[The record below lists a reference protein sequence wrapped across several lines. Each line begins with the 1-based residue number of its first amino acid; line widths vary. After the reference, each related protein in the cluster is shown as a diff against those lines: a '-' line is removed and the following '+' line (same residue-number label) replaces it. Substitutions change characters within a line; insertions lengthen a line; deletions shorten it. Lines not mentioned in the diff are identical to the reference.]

1 MSSCSLTAGCTGSY
15 ASDGYCDT
23 CGAKAPSSAAAPAV
37 AAAPSN
43 AQTVAPAARVSAPS
57 VAPVAAGTA
66 CSQAGCGGTVEA
78 DGYCNTCGLAGHGP
92 MSTASS
98 GSAGAASAASA
109 ASLAAPT
116 APGTSSRRTNPTS
129 TRRTASTRRT
139 GIARE
144 RLGLGLVTVPPTPEG
159 DPAAALMSAEKI
171 QSVLGVVPEEKR
183 VCTTCGNEVGRSSD
197 NRSGRVQGFCG
208 NCRTP
213 FDFTTNAP
221 SLAAGDLVAGQYEIL
236 GPLAHGG
243 MGWIYLGKD
252 KAVSD
257 RWVVLKGLLNSDDED
272 AAASAVAE
280 RQFLARIEHGSIVN
294 IYNFVTHAGAG
305 YIVMEYVGGE
315 SLNSKLKDRRKA
327 NGGVPNPLPVTD
339 AIAYILGIL
348 PALGYLHESG
358 LVYNDLKPANVMS
371 VGDGVKLIDVG
382 GVMQIDDD
390 DAAIFGTRGFQA
402 PEIAT
407 MGPSVSSDIFTVGRT
422 LAVMILDFVFHK
434 GTFEHTLPGPA
445 EVPLFAEWE
454 SLYRF
459 LLKATAHHPDDR
471 FQDADETAA
480 QLTGVLREIV
490 AVTQRSPRPVPSELF
505 EGDQL
510 ATLLIDAEDNSLVD
524 TPDWR
529 VLPHPKVDPADPAA
543 SFLLGIED
551 VEPARALEVISAGL
565 KDGSLPDTRE
575 VRLRTVQAL
584 LQGGGAGSGHIT
596 STLDSIEAADP
607 WDWRINWYRGLLK
620 LENDDPTGA
629 AEALSNVWTEI
640 PGEVA
645 PKVAVAIAAER
656 AGEYGRAASLYELA
670 ASVDST
676 FVSAPFGL
684 ARCRAAE
691 GDRAGAVAAYRRVP
705 PSSAAFAGAQ
715 VESARTLA
723 GVRSSDAP
731 SSSELEAAAQTIDQ
745 LQIDAAE
752 RSRLAAEVL
761 ERALAAMGTGALAP
775 DASKKLFG
783 GGLTEL
789 DLRAKLEAVYRDQ
802 ARMAPTDAERFELV
816 DKANLVR
823 PRSLV

>member
-1 MSSCSLTAGCTGSY
+1 MMPCSITTGCTGSF
-15 ASDGYCDT
+15 ADDGYCDT
-23 CGAKAPSSAAAPAV
+23 CGAKAPAAQTSHEHAAPPIGSP
-37 AAAPSN
+37 APPVGS
-43 AQTVAPAARVSAPS
+43 P
-57 VAPVAAGTA
+57 PVAGSSCTQ
-66 CSQAGCGGTVEA
+66 SGCTGSIEA
-78 DGYCNTCGLAGHGP
+78 DGYCNTCGMAGV
-92 MSTASS
+92 SS
-98 GSAGAASAASA
+98 AHTGTGQGSAAIAASVV
-109 ASLAAPT
+109 SLAAPA
-116 APGTSSRRTNPTS
+116 APGTSMQGTDRTT
-129 TRRTASTRRT
+129 TRRTSSTRRT
-139 GIARE
+139 GTARE

-171 QSVLGVVPEEKR
+171 QSVLGVVAEDKR
-183 VCTTCGNEVGRSSD
+183 VCTACGQEVGRSTE
-197 NRSGRVQGFCG
+197 NRPGRIQGFCG
-208 NCRTP
+208 NCRTK

-221 SLAAGDLVAGQYEIL
+221 TLQNGDLVAGQYEIL

-243 MGWIYLGKD
+243 MGWVYLGKD

-257 RWVVLKGLLNSDDED
+257 RWVVLKGLLNADDAD

-294 IYNFVTHAGAG
+294 IYNFVSHVGAG

-327 NGGVPNPLPVTD
+327 NGGVPDPLNVTD

-348 PALGYLHESG
+348 PALGYLHDSG
-358 LVYNDLKPANVMS
+358 LVYNDLKPANIMS

-407 MGPSVSSDIFTVGRT
+407 MGPSVSSDLYTVGRT
-422 LAVMILDFVFHK
+422 LAVMMLDFVFHT
-434 GTFEHTLPGPA
+434 GTYEHTLPTPA
-445 EVPLFAEWE
+445 EVPAFAQWE

-471 FQDADETAA
+471 FQDADPMAA

-505 EGDQL
+505 EGDRL
-510 ATLLIDAEDNSLVD
+510 GTLLIDADDNELVD
-524 TPDWR
+524 TPEWR

-543 SFLLGIED
+543 AFLIGIEEVD
-551 VEPARALEVISAGL
+551 PSRAIELINDGL
-565 KDGSLPDTRE
+565 RDGSLPDTRE
-575 VRLRTVQAL
+575 VRFHLIRVQLDAGGSTPGHVERAL
-584 LQGGGAGSGHIT
+584 
-596 STLDSIEAADP
+596 DEIEALDP
-607 WDWRINWYRGLLK
+607 WDWRIHWYRGLLH
-620 LENDDPTGA
+620 LESGDPARA
-629 AEALSNVWTEI
+629 AELFSKVWTEI

-645 PKVAVAIAAER
+645 PKVAVAVAAER
-656 AGEYGRAASLYELA
+656 AGEYGRAAALYELA

-676 FVSAPFGL
+676 YVSAPFGL
-684 ARCRAAE
+684 ARCRAAQ
-691 GDRAGAVAAYRRVP
+691 GDRAGAVAAYRQVP

-723 GVRSSDAP
+723 GARSNDAP
-731 SSSELEAAAQTIDQ
+731 TSSELEAAARTIDQ
-745 LQIDAAE
+745 LQIDASE

-761 ERALAAMGTGALAP
+761 ERALAAMGAGTLAP

-783 GGLTEL
+783 GGLTQG
-789 DLRAKLEAVYRDQ
+789 DLRLRLESVYRDQ
-802 ARMAPTDAERFELV
+802 ARMAPTDAERVALV
-816 DKANLVR
+816 DRANLVR

>member
-1 MSSCSLTAGCTGSY
+1 MSSCSVTAGCTGAF

-23 CGAKAPSSAAAPAV
+23 CGAKAPASAAPSSRPPSAQSSSPQAQAVDPAV
-37 AAAPSN
+37 AAP
-43 AQTVAPAARVSAPS
+43 
-57 VAPVAAGTA
+57 PVAGAS
-66 CSQAGCGGTVEA
+66 CSQAGCTGAIEA
-78 DGYCNTCGLAGHGP
+78 DGYCNTCGIAG
-92 MSTASS
+92 STASS
-98 GSAGAASAASA
+98 PAAPPTSGTFAGSSI
-109 ASLAAPT
+109 AAPT
-116 APGTSSRRTNPTS
+116 APGTSSQRTGPTS

-139 GIARE
+139 GISRQ

-183 VCTTCGNEVGRSSD
+183 VCTSCGNEVGRTSD
-197 NRSGRVQGFCG
+197 TRPGRVQGFCG

-221 SLAAGDLVAGQYEIL
+221 KLKSGDLVGGQYEIL
-236 GPLAHGG
+236 GALAHGG

-327 NGGVPNPLPVTD
+327 NGGVPDPLPVTD

-382 GVMQIDDD
+382 GVMQIDDN

-407 MGPSVSSDIFTVGRT
+407 MGPSVSSDLFTVGRT

-434 GTFEHTLPGPA
+434 GTYEHTLPTPG
-445 EVPLFAEWE
+445 EVPVFAQWE

-471 FQDADETAA
+471 FQDAGETAL

-490 AVTQRSPRPVPSELF
+490 AVSQRSPRPVPSELF
-505 EGDQL
+505 EGDRL
-510 ATLLIDAEDNSLVD
+510 ATLLIDADDNALVD
-524 TPDWR
+524 TADWR
-529 VLPHPKVDPADPAA
+529 VLPHPKIDPADPAA
-543 SFLLGIED
+543 AFLLGIED
-551 VEPARALEVISAGL
+551 VESTRALELISDGL
-565 KDGSLPDTRE
+565 KGGSLPDTRE
-575 VRLRTVQAL
+575 VRLRSIAAML
-584 LQGGGAGSGHIT
+584 EGGGDATTHVGAN
-596 STLDSIEAADP
+596 LDQIEAADP

-620 LENDDPTGA
+620 LETGDPQGA
-629 AEALSNVWTEI
+629 AEMFSKVWTEI

-656 AGEYGRAASLYELA
+656 AGEFGRAAKLYELA

-676 FVSAPFGL
+676 YVSAPFGL
-684 ARCRAAE
+684 ARCRAAQ
-691 GDRAGAVAAYRRVP
+691 GDRAGAVAAYRQVP

-723 GVRSSDAP
+723 GARSTDAP
-731 SSSELEAAAQTIDQ
+731 SSAELEAAAQTIDQ
-745 LQIDAAE
+745 LQIDASE

-761 ERALAAMGTGALAP
+761 ERALAAMGAGTLAP

-783 GGLTEL
+783 GGLTEV
-789 DLRAKLEAVYRDQ
+789 DLRSKLESVYRDQ
-802 ARMAPTDAERFELV
+802 ARMAPTDAERFALV

-823 PRSLV
+823 PKSLV